1 MYRSIQKQK
10 TTKEIINRPARFRA
24 CPNLAETPRASFLAN
39 YANILNIG
47 QQTKKERIAITA
59 NRHYLPALAYLLPTI
74 RRPQS
79 PQPSMLAESFSPTK
93 YIFSDKK
100 QFYSIPRNLHFDHR
114 CSTFFPPLT
123 TLPQTHLRR
132 ICSVSSSNKGTQK
145 RRKNEEGTKEI
156 RSKWVCRGG
165 KRWKKDRKSPPMTGG
180 RKGGVK
186 TELIMV
192 RNLHNR

>member
-123 TLPQTHLRR
+123 TLPKRTSDVFAPYLLRIKVPKSEGR
-132 ICSVSSSNKGTQK
+132 TKKERRRYGANGSV
-145 RRKNEEGTKEI
+145 EG
-156 RSKWVCRGG
+156 VRGG
-165 KRWKKDRKSPPMTGG
+165 KRTGKAH
-180 RKGGVK
+180 R
-186 TELIMV
+186 
-192 RNLHNR
+192 